1 MSNPP
6 PNNIVFRIGAFS
18 TNPPTHSPI
27 SLLESYFQ
35 SSSNKNYSEVKEDH
49 IDYDHTTLSH
59 KTIRINFIQIISL
72 DKVNRICNCADCFII
87 FIDLTSSKSK
97 ENLNEIFNYLDWH
110 CSLDNKIYVI
120 GIYTQP
126 EEIKDDMLESNIKE
140 TFAAQEKLKT
150 EYFQIALQD
159 TTQMETVMNNLTNE
173 ASKVKLSK
181 MKDRDDNNLIQD
193 MSKSMCEII

>member
-1 MSNPP
+1 M
-6 PNNIVFRIGAFS
+6 
-18 TNPPTHSPI
+18 
-27 SLLESYFQ
+27 
-35 SSSNKNYSEVKEDH
+35 
-49 IDYDHTTLSH
+49 
-59 KTIRINFIQIISL
+59 
-72 DKVNRICNCADCFII
+72 NRICNCADCFII

-140 TFAAQEKLKT
+140 MFAAQEKLKT

-173 ASKVKLSK
+173 AAKVKLSK

-193 MSKSMCEII
+193 MSNSMCEII